1 MIGKLIKLLASSVT
15 ARWVTGFTVTLLLG
29 GSYAW
34 WHNYKQNLREEG
46 IQVCVQEINQATVDA
61 LQNQLE
67 SERRANEQL
76 SLELEHANQVNA
88 SALDRRR
95 ELETSLTTLAD
106 EMEAQRNEDP
116 TYREW
121 SDSDLPDGVADRL
134 RDAAGSQA
142 DRND

>member
-29 GSYAW
+29 GSWAA
-34 WHNYKQNLREEG
+34 WHNHKQNLREEG
-46 IQVCVQEINQATVDA
+46 IRECVQEINQATVDE
-61 LQNQLE
+61 LQRQL
-67 SERRANEQL
+67 ANEVEANARL
-76 SLELEHANQVNA
+76 ADELEVANQANA

-95 ELETSLTTLAD
+95 ELETSLTALAA

-142 DRND
+142 DRDD